1 MTRRHDTSQVEGA
14 MTRRHDTPQGQGAR
28 TRRLISVSTGI
39 LTGVLIGILTGVLT
53 GVLTGILTGI
63 LTGVLTGILTG
74 VLTGILTGILT
85 GMLTGVPAKT
95 ADPAHGVPFSRH
107 QEKRRFDS
115 HTINAAVNSAAP
127 TIGYAAR
134 RELVVPYIS
143 STPRNTQPTLSAAI
157 P

>member
-1 MTRRHDTSQVEGA
+1 MTRRHDTSHGEGA
-14 MTRRHDTPQGQGAR
+14 MTRRHDTSHGEGAR
-28 TRRLISVSTGI
+28 ARRMISILI
-39 LTGVLIGILTGVLT
+39 GVLT
-53 GVLTGILTGI
+53 GV
-63 LTGVLTGILTG
+63 
-74 VLTGILTGILT
+74 
-85 GMLTGVPAKT
+85 LTGVPAKT

-115 HTINAAVNSAAP
+115 HTISAAVNSAAP
-127 TIGYAAR
+127 AIGYITR

>member
-1 MTRRHDTSQVEGA
+1 MTRRHDTSQGEGA

-28 TRRLISVSTGI
+28 TRRLISV
-39 LTGVLIGILTGVLT
+39 
-53 GVLTGILTGI
+53 LTGILTGI
-63 LTGVLTGILTG
+63 LTGVLIG
-74 VLTGILTGILT
+74 VLTGV
-85 GMLTGVPAKT
+85 LTGVPAKT

-115 HTINAAVNSAAP
+115 HTISAAVNSAAP
-127 TIGYAAR
+127 AIGYITR

>member
-1 MTRRHDTSQVEGA
+1 MTRRHDTSHGEGA

-28 TRRLISVSTGI
+28 TRRLISVLTDI
-39 LTGVLIGILTGVLT
+39 LIGVLIGV
-53 GVLTGILTGI
+53 

-74 VLTGILTGILT
+74 VLTG
-85 GMLTGVPAKT
+85 VPAKT
-95 ADPAHGVPFSRH
+95 AAPAHSVPFSRH

-115 HTINAAVNSAAP
+115 HTISAAVNSAAP
-127 TIGYAAR
+127 AIGYITR